1 MDQIRQQLAA
11 AAVAISAYV
20 EDGNRIRVGYL
31 WGLTARGVTGIRV
44 TLSGKDHLTGEPID
58 EEEIAWLGPT
68 ASGGTSRAL
77 PYDGKFFLR
86 FDALDSEGR
95 VLVRDF
101 REKKPV
107 ELNNPPKRA
116 TIRYSAQQARHGWQ
130 RLVIETNC
138 PVRCLGKLWALC
150 NGHYQMLP
158 RLASGENVLYFPA
171 GDRSI
176 ELVFDEAESEG
187 LRPIDIKTKG

>member
-31 WGLTARGVTGIRV
+31 WGLTARGVAGIRI
-44 TLSGKDHLTGEPID
+44 TLSGTDHLTGEPI
-58 EEEIAWLGPT
+58 
-68 ASGGTSRAL
+68 
-77 PYDGKFFLR
+77 DGKFFLR

-101 REKKPV
+101 REKKPI

-116 TIRYSAQQARHGWQ
+116 TIRYSSQPARHGWQ